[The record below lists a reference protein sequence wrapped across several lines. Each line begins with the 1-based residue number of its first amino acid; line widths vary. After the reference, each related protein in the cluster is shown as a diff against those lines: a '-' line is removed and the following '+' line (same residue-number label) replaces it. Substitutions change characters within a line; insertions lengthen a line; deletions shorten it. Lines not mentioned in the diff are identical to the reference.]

1 MPPRHAYWTI
11 LIDGEPT
18 AFRAAESDELLPTL
32 NRLKQKHADTVMKW
46 FERGRIWESRDEARQ
61 ALGGG
66 YQVWSGGKLAPPRR
80 PRGAP
85 AGSGGAR
92 QEGGPARESR
102 DRGWRPGGDHRDPR
116 EKYAVA
122 KKAKWQ
128 RFKDK
133 IRGRHDRR
141 EEAPRSAQARGPATP
156 RPDRPFRDDRDRPFA
171 PRPDRRDARRDDGRR
186 DDRPR
191 DDRPR
196 DDRDRPFQPRP
207 DRRDTRRDDWRRD
220 DRPHDDRDRP
230 FAPRPDR
237 DSRPGERRDD
247 RPRDARVRDERPRP
261 DRFRDDRP
269 SGDRPWQPK
278 ARENRPFE
286 KRPWSGRPRE
296 NRPPDQRFRDE
307 RPWDRPRDQRPR
319 DDRSREQS
327 FRNDRPRPDRPRE
340 DRSRDDRARDN
351 RPKGPGAGRDRD
363 RRFDTPGGPKPRFDK
378 PGGPKPRTSGS
389 WDRRDDRRPQG
400 KFGGKPHGAGARRD
414 AKGPRKPAKPRG
426 GR

>member
-102 DRGWRPGGDHRDPR
+102 DGGWRPGGDHRDPR

-171 PRPDRRDARRDDGRR
+171 PRPDRRDTRRDDGR
-186 DDRPR
+186 R

-207 DRRDTRRDDWRRD
+207 DRRDTRRDGWRRD

-340 DRSRDDRARDN
+340 DRPRDDRARDD

-363 RRFDTPGGPKPRFDK
+363 RRFDT